1 MNIGVII
8 QARTSSVRFPKKVLQ
23 ELPYGSGITVLEQ
36 VIRRVKKAQS
46 IHTIVVATTT
56 NAEDEQITLL
66 AKKENV
72 AFYIGSRDNVLER
85 YYEAAKENKIDIII
99 RITSDCPC
107 IDPQILDEFVKEH
120 VNIGADYT
128 YGNPFK
134 RYLHGLDVEVINIQA
149 LEEAYHNSTEVYE
162 KEHVTPYIYRS
173 HPEKFIINK
182 INAPDDFSDSSIR
195 ITLDTKE
202 DYALL
207 CAVYDYLYPENNFF
221 DVKAI
226 VNLFKQKPW
235 LKYINSSIIQK
246 KIFNTLA
253 EEIEEA
259 IKVLKLQDLNKASD
273 LLKNK

>member
-8 QARTSSVRFPKKVLQ
+8 QARTTSVRFPKKVLQ